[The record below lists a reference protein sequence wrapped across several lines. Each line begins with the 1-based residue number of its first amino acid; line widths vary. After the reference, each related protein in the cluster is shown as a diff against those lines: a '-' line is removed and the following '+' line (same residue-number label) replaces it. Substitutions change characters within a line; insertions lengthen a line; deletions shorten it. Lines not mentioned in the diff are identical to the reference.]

1 MIKTNFIYNRED
13 YLEKRLAGKDVI
25 SVAVLYGINAIHKA
39 SGNFT
44 VLVVNM
50 KEFSFY
56 TYNID
61 KGRFSVLCFEESK
74 PYTLAD
80 VIPLGIPDGLKN
92 EKMQK
97 WWNCVFFERDGK
109 RTYDSFYDDLHIA
122 DNTNVAFKDVIK
134 GFGSALS
141 KMPLSKLGNH
151 VFLTGDLA
159 ENPLF
164 QYVLQSHLSKEISIL
179 RCNEETIS
187 YSENEMVILP
197 KEKLDGLKLNTNI
210 TMDLASMVNEP
221 INITLPLDSSTMK
234 LDSSIKGK
242 EMLPNTNI
250 KWEDILNDKEHEDYR
265 IKGTDLFFKTV
276 KLHVECDVFQNI
288 FLYCE
293 DMSGNQKVIQVK

>member
-1 MIKTNFIYNRED
+1 MTKTNYIYNSKN
-13 YLEKRLAGKDVI
+13 YLKKRLAGEDVT
-25 SVAVLYGINAIHKA
+25 SAAALFGLQALAMHKT
-39 SGNFT
+39 SSN
-44 VLVVNM
+44 
-50 KEFSFY
+50 
-56 TYNID
+56 
-61 KGRFSVLCFEESK
+61 FSVLAVNIKVFSFFRYDVVQDRFRVLDFEELRPHS
-74 PYTLAD
+74 LAD
-80 VIPLGIPDGLKN
+80 VVSPTMLHN
-92 EKMQK
+92 EKMLK

-122 DNTNVAFKDVIK
+122 DNTNVTFKDVIK
-134 GFGSALS
+134 GFESALS

-221 INITLPLDSSTMK
+221 ISITLPLDSSTMK
-234 LDSSIKGK
+234 NM
-242 EMLPNTNI
+242 MLPNI
-250 KWEDILNDKEHEDYR
+250 KWEAVRIDSRKDYSVN
-265 IKGTDLFFKTV
+265 GLDFKTV
-276 KLHVECDVFQNI
+276 TLHVECDVFQNI
-288 FLYCE
+288 FLYCM
-293 DMSGNQKVIQVK
+293 DMNGNPPKVIQVN

>member
-1 MIKTNFIYNRED
+1 MTNYIYNSKD
-13 YLEKRLAGKDVI
+13 YLIKRKAGENVT
-25 SVAVLYGINAIHKA
+25 SAVALYGINAMATQEA
-39 SGNFT
+39 SSNFT
-44 VLVVNM
+44 VLAVNM
-50 KEFSFY
+50 KDFSFFRY
-56 TYNID
+56 D
-61 KGRFSVLCFEESK
+61 VVQDRFRVLDFEEST
-74 PYTLAD
+74 PHSLA
-80 VIPLGIPDGLKN
+80 VVVSPAMLQNK
-92 EKMQK
+92 KMLK
-97 WWNCVFFERDGK
+97 WWNCVFFEHNGK
-109 RTYDSFYDDLHIA
+109 RYYDSFYDDLHIA
-122 DNTNVAFKDVIK
+122 DDTSVTFKDVIK
-134 GFGSALS
+134 DFDSALS
-141 KMPLSKLGNH
+141 NMPLSKLDNH

-159 ENPLF
+159 ENPLL
-164 QYVLQSHLSKEISIL
+164 QYVLQDHFSKKVNNLHCEK
-179 RCNEETIS
+179 EATT

-293 DMSGNQKVIQVK
+293 DMSGNRKVIQVN

>member
-13 YLEKRLAGKDVI
+13 YLEKRLACKDVI

-44 VLVVNM
+44 VLVVNK
-50 KEFSFY
+50 KEFSYY
-56 TYNID
+56 TYDID
-61 KGRFSVLCFEESK
+61 QGRFSVVCFEESK

-80 VIPLGIPDGLKN
+80 VIPSGIPDGLKN
-92 EKMQK
+92 KKMLK

-122 DNTNVAFKDVIK
+122 DDTDVTFKDVIE

-159 ENPLF
+159 ENSLL
-164 QYVLQSHLSKEISIL
+164 QYVLQNRLSKEISVL
-179 RCNEETIS
+179 HCDKEATS

-221 INITLPLDSSTMK
+221 INITLPLDSST
-234 LDSSIKGK
+234 LDSM
-242 EMLPNTNI
+242 MLPNT
-250 KWEDILNDKEHEDYR
+250 KWEAICIDSRKDYSINDLD
-265 IKGTDLFFKTV
+265 FKTV
-276 KLHVECDVFQNI
+276 KLHVEYDVFKNI